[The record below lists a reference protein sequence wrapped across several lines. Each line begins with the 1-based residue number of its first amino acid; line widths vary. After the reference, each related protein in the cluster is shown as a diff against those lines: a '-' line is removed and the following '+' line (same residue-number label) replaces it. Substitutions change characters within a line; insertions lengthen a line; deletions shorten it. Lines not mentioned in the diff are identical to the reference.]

1 MKKYYIVRGN
11 YINVYSLYWVRRG
24 ETVPNG
30 EEITRAEA
38 IQLYRAERKRRKTDP
53 YFVGYA
59 DAYIMP
65 YGCEEAK
72 NPAYILKHL
81 DSTGFVVL

>member
-1 MKKYYIVRGN
+1 MKNYYIIRGN
-11 YINVYSLYWVRRG
+11 YTNTYNLVWAPKGVEVPGG
-24 ETVPNG
+24 ER
-30 EEITRAEA
+30 ISRQEA
-38 IQLYRAERKRRKTDP
+38 ITYAREERKRRKTSP
-53 YFVGYA
+53 YFAGYA

-65 YGCEEAK
+65 YGCEEAE

>member
-11 YINVYSLYWVRRG
+11 FSNTYSLYWVRRG

-38 IQLYRAERKRRKTDP
+38 MRLCRAERKRRKTNP
-53 YFVGYA
+53 YFAGYA

-65 YGCEEAK
+65 YGCEEAE

-81 DSTGFVVL
+81 DSTSFVVL